1 MTAPVF
7 VDTNVFVYARDS
19 RDPLKQQ
26 RAMAWLEQLWRSGL
40 GRTSTQVLS
49 EYFVTVTRKLAHPMQ
64 PDEAWEDVQALMC
77 WNPQPIDRDL
87 MTGAR
92 EIARRHG
99 LSWWDSLVVAAA
111 QAQQCAVLLS
121 EDLHA
126 GADYG
131 GVTVRSPF
139 EQGVS
144 EPAASGRNATGS
156 GTRAKSRSQATLSS
170 GVRRRR
176 SSRQGG

>member
-7 VDTNVFVYARDS
+7 VDTNVLVYARDS

-49 EYFVTVTRKLAHPMQ
+49 EYFVTVTRKLAHPMGA
-64 PDEAWEDVQALMC
+64 DEGWEDVQALMC
-77 WNPQPIDRDL
+77 WNPQPIDRDV

-92 EIARRHG
+92 EIARRHR
-99 LSWWDSLVVAAA
+99 LSWWNSLVVAAA
-111 QAQQCAVLLS
+111 QAQGCTVLLS

-126 GADYG
+126 GAHYG

-139 EQGVS
+139 DQGVS
-144 EPAASGRNATGS
+144 QPAVPRTA
-156 GTRAKSRSQATLSS
+156 TRAKSRSAI
-170 GVRRRR
+170 GVDNGSRANRR
-176 SSRQGG
+176 SRQGG

>member
-1 MTAPVF
+1 MGA
-7 VDTNVFVYARDS
+7 
-19 RDPLKQQ
+19 
-26 RAMAWLEQLWRSGL
+26 
-40 GRTSTQVLS
+40 
-49 EYFVTVTRKLAHPMQ
+49 
-64 PDEAWEDVQALMC
+64 DEAWEDVQALMC

-131 GVTVRSPF
+131 GVAVRSPF
-139 EQGVS
+139 DQRVS
-144 EPAASGRNATGS
+144 EPAASRPAK
-156 GTRAKSRSQATLSS
+156 RAKSRPAAA
-170 GVRRRR
+170 GVNSDSRASRR
-176 SSRQGG
+176 SRQGG